1 LARLEEEPDELA
13 DIDFATELL
22 RTALPYA
29 ESKECAEKCQN
40 MQLSPVPA
48 SVDRELTAYKQFRQ
62 SEFNRFR
69 EGSQVVDTTV
79 DGDCANALRFLGHV
93 KQKFEQAPSIKLF
106 ASPRVGEWTQNWL
119 EKLRSLGLK
128 ASSLACYTNGVI
140 AVCGFALTLVED
152 PDACPVAQLI
162 NLRRASAAHA

>member
-1 LARLEEEPDELA
+1 MGRSEWGWVGRSEWGLVGRSEWGWVG
-13 DIDFATELL
+13 
-22 RTALPYA
+22 RA
-29 ESKECAEKCQN
+29 EWGGVGQN

-48 SVDRELTAYKQFRQ
+48 SVQRELTAYKAFRQ

-69 EGSQVVDTTV
+69 QGSQVVDTTV
-79 DGDCANALRFLGHV
+79 DGDCANALRFLGYV
-93 KQKFEQAPSIKLF
+93 KQQFQQAPSVKLF
-106 ASPRVGEWTQNWL
+106 ASPRVGEWTQSWL
-119 EKLRSLGLK
+119 EQLRTLGLK